1 MGILDNVKVV
11 DFTHA
16 YSGPFC
22 SMNLADYGAEV
33 IKIERIQG
41 GDQARSW
48 GPFKDDYSGYYAS
61 FNRGKKSVTLNIACP
76 DGRKV
81 IFDLIREADIV
92 ISNFK
97 AGTLEK
103 YGMGYEQ
110 MKRINPEIIYARLS
124 GFGTQGELSAY
135 AAYDNVIQGMSG
147 IMDLNGFPDGDP
159 TKIGPAI
166 GDSYSG
172 LVLLIGIL
180 IAYYHRLKTGEG
192 QKIDATMLGSL
203 ITSLEYPIME
213 YTNLNKLVSRM
224 GNRNPYYAPG
234 DVYKTKDGYI
244 AVSAKDDA
252 QWETFCRTLEA
263 EALLEKEEYETNEL
277 RLAHADQL
285 KEDLEKLFAE
295 HGMHEIEQSLEQ
307 AGIAA
312 AHVMGIEEALE
323 DEHLLARKMVID
335 VEDPGVGPIKL
346 VGNPIKLSE
355 SKPVTDIPS
364 PLLGENTEEILA
376 EIGYTEEDINQ
387 LREEGVI

>member
-1 MGILDNVKVV
+1 
-11 DFTHA
+11 
-16 YSGPFC
+16 
-22 SMNLADYGAEV
+22 
-33 IKIERIQG
+33 
-41 GDQARSW
+41 
-48 GPFKDDYSGYYAS
+48 
-61 FNRGKKSVTLNIACP
+61 
-76 DGRKV
+76 
-81 IFDLIREADIV
+81 
-92 ISNFK
+92 
-97 AGTLEK
+97 
-103 YGMGYEQ
+103 MGYEQ
-110 MKRINPEIIYARLS
+110 MKRVNPEIIYASLS

-147 IMDLNGFPDGDP
+147 IMELNGFPDGDP

-244 AVSAKDDA
+244 AISVKDDV
-252 QWETFCRTLEA
+252 QWETFCKTLEA
-263 EALLEKEEYETNEL
+263 DELLEKEEYRTNEL

-285 KEDLEKLFAE
+285 KEDLEALFAE
-295 HGMHEIEQSLEQ
+295 DGMHEIEQNLEQ

-312 AHVMGIEEALE
+312 SHVMGIEEALE

-376 EIGYTEEDINQ
+376 EIGYTEEEMNQ
-387 LREEGVI
+387 LREDGVI

>member
-48 GPFKDDYSGYYAS
+48 GPFKNDYSGYYAS

-76 DGRKV
+76 NGRKV
-81 IFDLIREADIV
+81 IFDLIKDADIV

-110 MKRINPEIIYARLS
+110 MKRVNPEIIYASLS
-124 GFGTQGELSAY
+124 GFGTRGELSAY

-147 IMDLNGFPDGDP
+147 IMELNGFPDGDP

-172 LVLLIGIL
+172 LVLLMGIL

-244 AVSAKDDA
+244 AVSAKTDA
-252 QWETFCRTLEA
+252 QWETFCKTLGADE
-263 EALLEKEEYETNEL
+263 LLEKEEYRTNEL
-277 RLAHADQL
+277 RLVHADQL
-285 KEDLEKLFAE
+285 KEDLEELFAE
-295 HGMHEIEQSLEQ
+295 HGMHEIEQILEQ

-376 EIGYTEEDINQ
+376 EIGYTEEDITQ

>member
-1 MGILDNVKVV
+1 MGILDNVQVV

-110 MKRINPEIIYARLS
+110 MKRINPEIIYASLS

>member
-110 MKRINPEIIYARLS
+110 MKRINPEIIYASLS

-192 QKIDATMLGSL
+192 QKIDATMLGSF

>member
-48 GPFKDDYSGYYAS
+48 GPFKNDYSGYYAS

-81 IFDLIREADIV
+81 IFDLIKDADIV

-110 MKRINPEIIYARLS
+110 MKRVNPEIIYASLS

-147 IMDLNGFPDGDP
+147 IMELNGFPDGDP

-244 AVSAKDDA
+244 AISVKDDV
-252 QWETFCRTLEA
+252 QWETFCKTLEA
-263 EALLEKEEYETNEL
+263 DELLEKEEYRTNEL

-285 KEDLEKLFAE
+285 KEDLEALFAE
-295 HGMHEIEQSLEQ
+295 DGMHEIEQNLEQ

-312 AHVMGIEEALE
+312 SHVMGIEEALE

-376 EIGYTEEDINQ
+376 EIGYTEEEMNQ
-387 LREEGVI
+387 LREDGVI

>member
-1 MGILDNVKVV
+1 
-11 DFTHA
+11 
-16 YSGPFC
+16 
-22 SMNLADYGAEV
+22 
-33 IKIERIQG
+33 
-41 GDQARSW
+41 
-48 GPFKDDYSGYYAS
+48 
-61 FNRGKKSVTLNIACP
+61 
-76 DGRKV
+76 
-81 IFDLIREADIV
+81 
-92 ISNFK
+92 
-97 AGTLEK
+97 
-103 YGMGYEQ
+103 
-110 MKRINPEIIYARLS
+110 
-124 GFGTQGELSAY
+124 
-135 AAYDNVIQGMSG
+135 
-147 IMDLNGFPDGDP
+147 
-159 TKIGPAI
+159 
-166 GDSYSG
+166 
-172 LVLLIGIL
+172 
-180 IAYYHRLKTGEG
+180 
-192 QKIDATMLGSL
+192 
-203 ITSLEYPIME
+203 ME

>member
-110 MKRINPEIIYARLS
+110 MKRINPEIIYASLS

-277 RLAHADQL
+277 RLGHADQL

-323 DEHLLARKMVID
+323 DEHLLARKMVIN

-355 SKPVTDIPS
+355 SKPVTNIPS

>member
-110 MKRINPEIIYARLS
+110 MKRINPEIIYASLS

-323 DEHLLARKMVID
+323 DEHLLARKMVIN

-355 SKPVTDIPS
+355 SKPVTNIPS

>member
-33 IKIERIQG
+33 IKIEKVQG
-41 GDQARSW
+41 GDQSRCW

-76 DGRKV
+76 NGRKV
-81 IFDLIREADIV
+81 IMDLIKDADIV

-110 MKRINPEIIYARLS
+110 MKKVNPGIIYASLS
-124 GFGTQGELSAY
+124 GFGTKGELAAY
-135 AAYDNVIQGMSG
+135 AAYDNVMQGMSG
-147 IMDLNGFPDGDP
+147 IMELNGFPDGDP

-180 IAYYHRLKTGEG
+180 IAYYHRLNTGEG
-192 QKIDATMLGSL
+192 QKVESTMLGSL

-213 YTNLNKLVSRM
+213 YTNLNKVVSRM

-234 DVYKTKDGYI
+234 DVYKTKDGFV
-244 AVSAKDDA
+244 AVSVKNDE
-252 QWETFCRTLEA
+252 QWEKFCETLEA
-263 EALLEKEEYETNEL
+263 ESLLEEEKYSTNEL
-277 RLAHADQL
+277 RMKHVEQLTEDIEAVLAN
-285 KEDLEKLFAE
+285 
-295 HGMHEIEQSLEQ
+295 HGMHEVEQSMEQ
-307 AGIAA
+307 AGLAVS
-312 AHVMGIEEALE
+312 HVMDIKEAL
-323 DEHLLARKMVID
+323 DDDHLKSRNMVIE
-335 VEDPGVGPIKL
+335 VNDPGVGPIKL
-346 VGNPIKLSE
+346 VGNPIKLSG
-355 SKPVTDIPS
+355 STPITDIPS
-364 PLLGENTEEILA
+364 PLLGANTKEVLE
-376 EIGYTEEDINQ
+376 EIGYTEEDIDK

>member
-110 MKRINPEIIYARLS
+110 MKRINPEIIYASLS

>member
-1 MGILDNVKVV
+1 MGILDNIKVV

-48 GPFKDDYSGYYAS
+48 GPFKNDYSGYYAS

-110 MKRINPEIIYARLS
+110 MKRINPEIIYASLS

-224 GNRNPYYAPG
+224 GNRNLYYAPG

-295 HGMHEIEQSLEQ
+295 HGMHEIEQNLEQ

>member
-1 MGILDNVKVV
+1 MGILDNVKIV

-48 GPFKDDYSGYYAS
+48 GPFKNDYSGYYAS

-81 IFDLIREADIV
+81 VFNLIKDADIV

-110 MKRINPEIIYARLS
+110 MKRVNPQIIYASLS
-124 GFGTQGELSAY
+124 GFGTKGELSAY

-147 IMDLNGFPDGDP
+147 IMELNGFPDGDP

-180 IAYYHRLKTGEG
+180 IAYYYRLKTGEG

-213 YTNLNKLVSRM
+213 YNNLNKPVSRM

-234 DVYKTKDGYI
+234 DVYRTKDGFL
-244 AVSAKDDA
+244 ALSAKNDE
-252 QWETFCRTLEA
+252 QWEILCRVLEA
-263 EALLEKEEYETNEL
+263 DGLLEKEEYKTNEL
-277 RLAHADQL
+277 RLAHTDLL

-295 HGMHEIEQSLEQ
+295 HGMHELERNLEK

-312 AHVMGIEEALE
+312 SHVMGIEEALE
-323 DEHLLARKMVID
+323 DEHLLARKMIID

-355 SKPVTDIPS
+355 NKPVTDIPS
-364 PLLGENTEEILA
+364 PLLGEHTKEVLA
-376 EIGYTEEDINQ
+376 EIGYPEEEINR

>member
-48 GPFKDDYSGYYAS
+48 GPFKNDYSGYYAS

-81 IFDLIREADIV
+81 IFDLIKDADIV

-103 YGMGYEQ
+103 YGMGYEE
-110 MKRINPEIIYARLS
+110 MKRINPDIIYASLS

-147 IMDLNGFPDGDP
+147 IMELNGFPDGAP

-213 YTNLNKLVSRM
+213 YTNENKLVTRM

-234 DVYKTKDGYI
+234 DVYKTKDGYL
-244 AVSAKDDA
+244 ALSVKNDA
-252 QWETFCRTLEA
+252 QWETFCKTLEA
-263 EALLEKEEYETNEL
+263 DVLLEKEEYRTNEL

-295 HGMHEIEQSLEQ
+295 HGMHEIEQNLEQ
-307 AGIAA
+307 EGIAA
-312 AHVMGIEEALE
+312 SHVMGIEEALK
-323 DEHLLARKMVID
+323 DEHLRARNMVID
-335 VEDPGVGPIKL
+335 IEDPGVGPIRL

-364 PLLGENTEEILA
+364 PLLGENTEEILT
-376 EIGYTEEDINQ
+376 EIGYTKEEITA
-387 LREEGVI
+387 LKEEGVI